1 MSTDNNTAAKKKRKR
16 YYELPPDRE
25 PKFLGIFTL
34 EKDFY
39 KTFFTLMLII
49 GMQQLASLMVNLVD
63 NIMLGRYTEL
73 ALSGAT
79 IVNQV
84 QFLLQQIINCVG
96 MGIVVLASQYWGERR
111 TGPIKR
117 IVSMGSKI
125 GIGIG
130 IIFFA
135 AAQLIPSQILTL
147 LTNDDVVLA
156 EGLSYMRI
164 VCWTYLIFALS
175 MTIMYSLQSV
185 ETAIIGTV
193 MEISTILINICINY
207 CLIYGNLGFPELGV
221 RGAAIATLV
230 SRSVELCIIFVYML
244 KIDKKLQMKL
254 KEFFTWDFFYL
265 RDYVRVA
272 TPTVISGLMWGI
284 AQFAQSAILGHINA
298 TTIAANSIAVLV
310 FQVFAVFGMGCANV
324 TSVMTGK
331 SIGEKKFDKIRC
343 YSKSM
348 QGLLVIIGIIS
359 GGLLFICKDP
369 IIAFYNVS
377 PEAKALAVQ
386 FMTVLSLTTIGTCY
400 EYPVE
405 SGIISGGGTT
415 EYAAIVDNLFMWLFT
430 IPFAALSAF
439 VWHFPPVI
447 TFWFLKVDQFGKC
460 IPNSIKVNLYHWVRI
475 LTKEDE
481 GNPDSI

>member
-1 MSTDNNTAAKKKRKR
+1 MANSKKRN
-16 YYELPPDRE
+16 YYELPKDNE
-25 PKFLGIFTL
+25 PKILGIFTK
-34 EKDFY
+34 EKAFY
-39 KTFFTLMLII
+39 KTFFSLMLVI

-84 QFLLQQIINCVG
+84 QFLLQQIINCIG

-117 IVSMGSKI
+117 IISMGSKI
-125 GIGIG
+125 GLGVG
-130 IIFFA
+130 IIFFLA
-135 AAQLIPSQILTL
+135 ARLIPSQILL
-147 LTNDDVVLA
+147 MLTNDPAVLN
-156 EGLSYMRI
+156 EGLSYMNI
-164 VCWTYLIFALS
+164 ISWTYLIFALS

-193 MEISTILINICINY
+193 MEISTICINICINY
-207 CLIYGNLGFPELGV
+207 CLIYGNFGFPEMGV
-221 RGAAIATLV
+221 RGAAIATLI
-230 SRSVELCIIFVYML
+230 SRSVELVIITVYML
-244 KIDKKLQMKL
+244 KIDKKLCMRIREFL
-254 KEFFTWDFFYL
+254 KWDFYYL
-265 RDYVRVA
+265 KDYVRVA
-272 TPTVISGLMWGI
+272 TPTVISGLMWGV
-284 AQFAQSAILGHINA
+284 AQFAQSAVLGHINA

-348 QGLLVIIGIIS
+348 QGLLVIIGVVS
-359 GGLLFICKDP
+359 GALLFICKD
-369 IIAFYNVS
+369 IIISFYNVS
-377 PEAKALAVQ
+377 PEAKVLAVQ

-415 EYAAIVDNLFMWLFT
+415 EYAPIVDNLHMWLFT

-439 VWHFPPVI
+439 IWHFSPVT
-447 TFWFLKVDQFGKC
+447 TFWFLKVDQFMKC
-460 IPNSIKVNLYHWVRI
+460 VPNFIKVNRFHWVRI
-475 LTKEDE
+475 LTKEE
-481 GNPDSI
+481 E